1 METMEDHPQE
11 QWEDLAVGEGDLK
24 ITVHQ
29 GVGADTLE
37 EEAALIRVKP
47 EGGGGSYC
55 GGSSCWGASG
65 GNSND
70 DGMVQIIEL
79 SN

>member
-11 QWEDLAVGEGDLK
+11 QWENLAVEEGDLK

-37 EEAALIRVKP
+37 EEAALTRFKLEGEVARIVVVPVVRVHP
-47 EGGGGSYC
+47 
-55 GGSSCWGASG
+55 GATQ
-65 GNSND
+65 
-70 DGMVQIIEL
+70 MRMAWFK
-79 SN
+79 